1 MSKEKIPRQKMAGQ
15 GAAERARNFDEVP
28 YGYSPEQ
35 ALIEA
40 GRCLQCK
47 KAKCMGGCPVNID
60 IPAFLKLIVEGKF
73 LEAALK
79 IKEQNALPAI
89 CGRVC
94 PQETQCEELCVLAQ
108 KGEAVAIGNLER
120 FVADHAMGLGKGE
133 DLRVDSPNGRR
144 IAIVGSGPAGL
155 TVAGDLVRRGWDV
168 TVFEALHEPGG
179 VLVYG
184 IPEFRLPKAVVRAE
198 VDYLKRLG
206 VKIVTNFVVGR
217 TKTIDQLL
225 TKEKYDAI
233 FVGSGAG
240 LPRFMNIEGE
250 NLIGIYSANE
260 YLIRANLMK
269 AYQFPR
275 TDTPIVRG
283 GKVAAIGGGN
293 VTMDSARTAL
303 RLGAEKVI
311 VIYRRSRREMPAR
324 IDEIQHAEEEG
335 IEFQFLTNP
344 VRYTGNDKGRV
355 TAVECIRMELGE
367 PDDSGRRRPV
377 PIEGSEFTIELDT
390 VIVAIGNDAN
400 PLISG
405 TTPELKM
412 NRWGN
417 IAADVETG
425 RTNMPKVYAGG
436 DIVTGA
442 ATVIE
447 AMGAGKRAAE
457 AIIADSEE

>member
-1 MSKEKIPRQKMAGQ
+1 MSKEKIPRQKMVGQ
-15 GAAERARNFDEVP
+15 GAEERARNFDEVP

-73 LEAALK
+73 LDAALK

-120 FVADHAMGLGKGE
+120 FVADHAMDLGKGE

-184 IPEFRLPKAVVRAE
+184 IPEFRLPEAIVRAE

-269 AYQFPR
+269 AYQFPG